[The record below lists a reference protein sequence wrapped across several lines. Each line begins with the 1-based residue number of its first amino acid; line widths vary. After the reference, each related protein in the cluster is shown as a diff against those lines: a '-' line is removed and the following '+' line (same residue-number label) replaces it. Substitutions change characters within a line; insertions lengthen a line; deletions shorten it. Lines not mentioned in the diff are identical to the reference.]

1 MLMHR
6 WQWLS
11 QESTNMLTRQEL
23 ILQFMI
29 SLAANSN
36 VHHTD
41 IMRIANALAHEYLE
55 SLG

>member
-1 MLMHR
+1 
-6 WQWLS
+6 
-11 QESTNMLTRQEL
+11 MLTRQEL

-41 IMRIANALAHEYLE
+41 AMRIANILADDYLK